1 MAQIDEI
8 KERINWLK
16 DLFKILVMVL
26 IALIAGVSKL
36 FLNKDFN
43 ILFCLGAIVSVFVIL
58 WLMILFFKI
67 NKDIQKLRELQ

>member
-43 ILFCLGAIVSVFVIL
+43 ILFYLGAIVSVFVIL

-67 NKDIQKLRELQ
+67 N

>member
-16 DLFKILVMVL
+16 DLFWVMVL
-26 IALIAGVSKL
+26 IAIIAGISKL

-43 ILFCLGAIVSVFVIL
+43 ILFYIGAIVSVFVIL
-58 WLMILFFKI
+58 
-67 NKDIQKLRELQ
+67 

>member
-1 MAQIDEI
+1 
-8 KERINWLK
+8 
-16 DLFKILVMVL
+16 MVL

-43 ILFCLGAIVSVFVIL
+43 ILFYLGAIVSVFVIL

>member
-43 ILFCLGAIVSVFVIL
+43 ILFYLGAIVSVFVIL